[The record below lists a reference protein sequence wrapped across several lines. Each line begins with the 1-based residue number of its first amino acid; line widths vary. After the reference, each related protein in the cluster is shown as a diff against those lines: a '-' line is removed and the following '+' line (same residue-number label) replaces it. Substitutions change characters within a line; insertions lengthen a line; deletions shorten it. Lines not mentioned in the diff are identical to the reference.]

1 MLDVS
6 RAFHWWLRLVPGG
19 LHERLFALCVNRL
32 LQGQSLASR
41 LHELEGKRFRLCAHD
56 VPFAL
61 TFEVSTGA
69 VVRTI
74 LPPDVTF
81 RACLSDF
88 LALARR
94 RVDPDTL
101 FFQRRLCVE
110 GAAETGLHLK
120 NLLDGWEY
128 DVPAHVRA
136 VFPAPLAD
144 AALSVTAAARAL
156 DGLSR
161 VRRPGSRRN
170 IHPAGS
176 PAAK

>member
-1 MLDVS
+1 MPDVS
-6 RAFHWWLRLVPGG
+6 RAFRWWLRLAPGE
-19 LHERLFALCVNRL
+19 LHERLFALCINRL
-32 LQGQSLASR
+32 LQGQSLVSR
-41 LHELEGKRFRLCAHD
+41 LHELQGKRFRLCADD

-61 TFEVSTGA
+61 TFEVSSA
-69 VVRTI
+69 MVMRTT

-88 LALARR
+88 LALAGRR
-94 RVDPDTL
+94 EDPDTL

-136 VFPAPLAD
+136 VLPAPLAD
-144 AALSVTAAARAL
+144 AALGVTAAARAL
-156 DGLSR
+156 HGLSR

-170 IHPAGS
+170 IRPAGS
-176 PAAK
+176 PAAR